1 MEYILHLERSAFF
14 AKIVKTIV
22 GNQGYSVLHAKTV
35 QDAYALL
42 EENDIRLIISGT
54 ELEDISGT
62 GFIEHLSKSK
72 YASIPAIIF
81 TSRESLKLR
90 ETMFSLGIV
99 DYILKED
106 LTANRLQVY
115 FEALMEQSILLEQI
129 REVPIAVLDD
139 SRFGLTVIQNIFTL
153 NKVKNVKYFTDP
165 VKFLDEINNFS
176 IFFVDMVLPGISGE
190 EIIIRIRER
199 KHDSIVIVVSGISN
213 IKLVSHALMFGADD
227 YITKPFSNT
236 IFMARLKANA
246 RSFFL
251 NRQLRR
257 QAVTDGLTGLFNHKY
272 IFNAVKKEIEKTRV
286 KNTPFCIVLLDID
299 HFKKVNDVYGHPVGD
314 LVLRTVAGVFR
325 SVLPDDAIAGRYGG
339 EEFLIVFPGTD
350 LEKGFE
356 YAELLRTKVE
366 ETVYPEHPG
375 LNVTI
380 SGGLVQ
386 YTGNDTGL
394 LIKEADDLLYESKKN
409 GRNRITKPA
418 S

>member
-380 SGGLVQ
+380 SGGLTQ
-386 YTGNDTGL
+386 YRDGDAEA
-394 LIKEADDLLYESKKN
+394 LIKEADDLLYTSKKN
-409 GRNRITKPA
+409 GRNRITTPA